1 MLFQENITNCVTFQ
15 TKLTSV
21 MDVLAK
27 AAVAEISKMFDDGF
41 TVLRLEMCR
50 RENEI
55 EALKRK
61 LLFMENERQRT
72 TSKAREAGCYSTY
85 SLSSSRTEQGS
96 KGSDKDAG
104 ERTSFEQT
112 ARDKVFTPKDDQLDQ
127 NRPQPPKESVEGLNE
142 QYRSGYQEE
151 KGSGLELV
159 VKTEQEEEYD
169 VISLHTSGSEHG
181 TERSDHQETEFAM
194 DDRESQLWA
203 SVSEINCDSEGPD
216 CSYGTEQ
223 YTQDLNTDI
232 QLIQSAVQG
241 LDSDPSSEMGYINRL
256 MKEEMRAQSVWN
268 DRSRTS
274 TDLVQAQPGQHREQ
288 TMHPERREDGTT
300 TRLPSDKQTR
310 ANESGAYSNVW
321 LNNVFSF
328 APNGFNSAKVA
339 PQGTSAG
346 EKRFV
351 CTFCGKSFDWVSHLE
366 MHQRIHTGEKPYN
379 CVTCGRCFAQQ
390 SNLRTHQR
398 VHRGLRA
405 KQTVY

>member
-41 TVLRLEMCR
+41 AVLRLEMCR

-55 EALKRK
+55 ETLKRR
-61 LLFMENERQRT
+61 LLFMENERQT
-72 TSKAREAGCYSTY
+72 TPSKAREAGCSSTCP
-85 SLSSSRTEQGS
+85 LSSTRTEQGS
-96 KGSDKDAG
+96 KGSDKGAG

-112 ARDKVFTPKDDQLDQ
+112 ARDKVFTPKDDQLDE
-127 NRPQPPKESVEGLNE
+127 NRPQPLAEVEGLNE
-142 QYRSGYQEE
+142 QDRSGHRDQ

-194 DDRESQLWA
+194 NDRESQLWA
-203 SVSEINCDSEGPD
+203 SVSESNFDSEGPD

-268 DRSRTS
+268 HRSRTP

-300 TRLPSDKQTR
+300 TRVPSDKQTR
-310 ANESGAYSNVW
+310 ANEGGAYSN
-321 LNNVFSF
+321 
-328 APNGFNSAKVA
+328 
-339 PQGTSAG
+339 
-346 EKRFV
+346 
-351 CTFCGKSFDWVSHLE
+351 
-366 MHQRIHTGEKPYN
+366 
-379 CVTCGRCFAQQ
+379 
-390 SNLRTHQR
+390 
-398 VHRGLRA
+398 
-405 KQTVY
+405 